1 MSVLLH
7 EATVAKKPKKSSPPT
22 TLPET
27 PIPAARDR
35 IDLRA
40 DPAWVARV
48 ERQAERLG
56 LGVSAYIR
64 QATTLKLEA
73 DEATDPGG

>member
-1 MSVLLH
+1 MDTQQRRRIYMARPGQPSGL
-7 EATVAKKPKKSSPPT
+7 S
-22 TLPET
+22 
-27 PIPAARDR
+27 RDR

-56 LGVSAYIR
+56 ITVTAYVK
-64 QATTLKLEA
+64 QATSRALEA
-73 DEATDPGG
+73 DEATDPGLQAPPTP

>member
-1 MSVLLH
+1 MP
-7 EATVAKKPKKSSPPT
+7 TVAEPGQAVARRKHSNQSKDNASPP
-22 TLPET
+22 
-27 PIPAARDR
+27 ARDR

-56 LGVSAYIR
+56 ITLTAYVKAAVSRA
-64 QATTLKLEA
+64 LEA
-73 DEATDPGG
+73 DEATDPRNL